1 MEDFSNNEGIS
12 WSEEA
17 KIRVMNAP
25 DFVRA
30 GIKKLMV
37 IRAKERGMKEITSEL
52 LSEIRDESMK
62 FASRRMKNMGFEELQ
77 MKAFDKAKEKM
88 KNVRKKEVIGD
99 IQSFLEK
106 RTGKNQSILNKFEK
120 YFNETMSKKDGLT
133 WTQEAK
139 DRLKKAPSF
148 VRGMAQKAI
157 EDQAKK
163 KGCKEVTGELISEVM
178 DNLIPASVKEMMKK
192 RKKTGE

>member
-1 MEDFSNNEGIS
+1 MEDFSNTEGII
-12 WSEEA
+12 WSEDA

-25 DFVRA
+25 DFVRS

-88 KNVRKKEVIGD
+88 KNVKKKEVIGD

-120 YFNETMSKKDGLT
+120 YFNETKSKKDGLT

-139 DRLKKAPSF
+139 DRLEKAPFF